1 MVITV
6 FLVAVWVALA
16 APLAVII
23 ARVVTRGSRIG
34 VPERAEWADLLFE
47 LELATLSSRRRSY

>member
-1 MVITV
+1 M